1 MSEIK
6 HTHTHTCIC
15 TSGENQQQKRIDRR
29 ISEVEKGTFEII
41 KSDQENRQ
49 NKTKRMNVFE
59 TNWILLRE
67 KTDYEQNREDQA
79 KVREKL
85 FNEIVAE
92 KVLSLGRHLET

>member
-1 MSEIK
+1 
-6 HTHTHTCIC
+6 
-15 TSGENQQQKRIDRR
+15 
-29 ISEVEKGTFEII
+29 
-41 KSDQENRQ
+41 
-49 NKTKRMNVFE
+49 MNVFE

-67 KTDYEQNREDQA
+67 KTDYGQNREDQA